1 MFESMPKL
9 EVPLEPFRVSEYHE
23 GDDFITY
30 PRKLKYV
37 ADYEGTAR
45 FLAKVVSG
53 ISEAGKLADGG
64 ELSSGLVDE
73 LSENHGVS
81 PVNAELVFDVVKSE
95 IDAGTLKVDGN
106 KVEIADGSS
115 WLRLFDRLVR
125 EEKLISRDTA
135 GWEMEADIFD
145 DLTVNDYLRVEVAC
159 LNDQMFI
166 GMARADL
173 FLRLPDRSFLA
184 GFSKALLNIGLMLS
198 LVIVLGV
205 TASCVVK
212 GPVSFFFTLTIFV
225 IGQFFHQLMLKIVA
239 GSQEGG
245 GMVESAML
253 IFQHR
258 NPSVGIDANEG
269 TEAVVKGLDW
279 GVNGILKIASNI
291 IPDFSTF
298 SEASAY
304 IENGFDVPWSTSVLP
319 AIMTFVGFLIPCVII
334 GAACLKFRE
343 LEAK

>member
-1 MFESMPKL
+1 
-9 EVPLEPFRVSEYHE
+9 
-23 GDDFITY
+23 
-30 PRKLKYV
+30 
-37 ADYEGTAR
+37 
-45 FLAKVVSG
+45 
-53 ISEAGKLADGG
+53 
-64 ELSSGLVDE
+64 
-73 LSENHGVS
+73 
-81 PVNAELVFDVVKSE
+81 
-95 IDAGTLKVDGN
+95 
-106 KVEIADGSS
+106 
-115 WLRLFDRLVR
+115 
-125 EEKLISRDTA
+125 
-135 GWEMEADIFD
+135 MEADIFD